1 MRPHLLATAVGLL
14 AAALAT
20 SARAD
25 DSYAAHTLSGDWGGA
40 RTRLHDRGIDLSADY
55 VGEWLHNTS
64 GGTRHASAYADQIH
78 LGAAFDFD
86 RLWGW
91 RGASLHVDITNRNG
105 HQLDQRAGLGTL
117 LETHEI
123 YGAGNVTRL
132 TRFFLEQQLWDGLL
146 DLKYGRM
153 DINEDFYSLSC
164 DFENLSFCGSLP
176 GYITQGWYSWPVSQT
191 GGVIRLHPASAW
203 YVKVGAFDVNANN
216 ALPSQG
222 LKLAVPG
229 QSQGTLVIGEA
240 GWDTALDAGSH
251 ALPGSWRIGAWRN
264 SASYPDLLLDV
275 HGQPQVL
282 TGADALQRDHTSGT
296 YALVTQQITRN
307 AAGGGLSLFGNWVDA
322 DAHTDRTDQMIS
334 VGLFYAAPF
343 ASRPH
348 DRIGLAFGR
357 NRVSDRVAR
366 AARLANAAGLGPRPV
381 PGSEYVT
388 ELNYQLQVA
397 PGFALM
403 PSVQYVRHPGGDTGA
418 GSATVLGLR
427 VAATF

>member
-1 MRPHLLATAVGLL
+1 MRPYLLATTAGLL
-14 AAALAT
+14 VAALAT
-20 SARAD
+20 SAHAD
-25 DSYAAHTLSGDWGGA
+25 NGYVTHTLSGDWGGA
-40 RTRLHDRGIDLSADY
+40 RSRLHERGIDLGADY
-55 VGEWLHNTS
+55 VGEWLHNTT
-64 GGTRHASAYADQIH
+64 GGVRHATAYADQIH
-78 LGAAFDFD
+78 LGASFDFA

-91 RGASLHVDITNRNG
+91 HGASLQVDITNRNG
-105 HQLDQRAGLGTL
+105 NQLDQRAGLGTL

-123 YGAGNVTRL
+123 YGAGKVTRL
-132 TRFFLEQQLWDGLL
+132 TRLFLEQRLWDGLV

-191 GGVIRLHPASAW
+191 GGVVRLHPASAW
-203 YVKVGAFDVNANN
+203 YVKLGAFDVNANN

-222 LKLAVPG
+222 LKLSAPG
-229 QSQGTLVIGEA
+229 RSQGTLMIGEA
-240 GWDTALDAGSH
+240 GWDTALDTGSH
-251 ALPGSWRIGAWRN
+251 ALPGSWRLGAWRN

-275 HGQPQVL
+275 NGQPQVL
-282 TGADALQRDHTSGT
+282 TGANAMQRGHTSGT
-296 YALVTQQITRN
+296 YALVTQQVTRN

-334 VGLFYAAPF
+334 LGLLYAAPF
-343 ASRPH
+343 ANRPH

-357 NRVSDRVAR
+357 NRVSKRVAR
-366 AARLANAAGLGPRPV
+366 AARLANAAGLAPRPV
-381 PGSEYVT
+381 PGSEFVT
-388 ELNYQLQVA
+388 ELNYQLQWV
-397 PGFALM
+397 PGFTLM
-403 PSVQYVRHPGGDTGA
+403 PSVQFVRHPGGDAQA